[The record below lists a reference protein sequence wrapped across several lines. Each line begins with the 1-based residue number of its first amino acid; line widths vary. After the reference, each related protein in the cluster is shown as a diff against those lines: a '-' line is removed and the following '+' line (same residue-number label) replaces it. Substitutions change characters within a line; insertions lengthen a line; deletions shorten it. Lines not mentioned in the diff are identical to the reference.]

1 MWSLVPLSYC
11 FSSTEYLLNARSSQ
25 AINELFHRVQPVGLS
40 TPTDVRVEELL
51 GL

>member
-1 MWSLVPLSYC
+1 MTKMTWS
-11 FSSTEYLLNARSSQ
+11 FSSSSEYLLNARSAQS
-25 AINELFHRVQPVGLS
+25 INELFQRVRPVGMS